1 MYRTALK
8 REMLSTGKTDIEV
21 EWLSSRSI
29 VYSGETYNQ
38 MEFLYLAD
46 SICSYLSFKIGEDTK
61 NEWINLIAE
70 RVINLN
76 PGVTNLLF
84 TYDKTDEV
92 Y

>member
-1 MYRTALK
+1 MQY
-8 REMLSTGKTDIEV
+8 
-21 EWLSSRSI
+21 
-29 VYSGETYNQ
+29 
-38 MEFLYLAD
+38 

-92 Y
+92 YKKAYTEFEQKNIMKHCHMPMI